1 MKDSLFPPLLVILI
15 IALAVKASMLFGRV
29 QEEASSAHNTSVSS
43 VFVDSAYAKDPVA
56 PKAAPLD
63 LENKKPVEQQ
73 SSSLSSITMPPSSNV
88 ATKESQVQNSNYSSA
103 EVKLLKEL
111 SKRRQDLDKIQA
123 DMDLREKVLKAT
135 EGKIDQKI
143 AEMKIIQ
150 DKLEQLMKQH
160 NEKEQAKIL
169 SLVKIYENM
178 KPKDAAKI
186 FDELDMSIL
195 LEVVSRMKE
204 IKVAPVIASMNHI
217 KARDLSTELARQKNV
232 TN

>member
-29 QEEASSAHNTSVSS
+29 QEEASSSHNTSVSS

-56 PKAAPLD
+56 PKAALLD
-63 LENKKPVEQQ
+63 SENKKPVEQQ

-88 ATKESQVQNSNYSSA
+88 ATKESQVQNSNYSSS

-143 AEMKIIQ
+143 AEMKVIQ